1 MCIQNH
7 NEVGWIRL
15 YRKITEWQWYGVPN
29 VMAVF
34 IHLLLSA
41 NHRDGYCYGKPI
53 KRGQV
58 LTSQD
63 KIMCCID
70 IKRGA
75 LRECLKKLEESG
87 NIIIETTNRH
97 SLITI
102 CNYDSYQGGN
112 ESDNQPA
119 ASEQPTN
126 RQQTKGQT
134 GAQAEPQT
142 DTPTTTNKNNKNNK
156 NENNERKE
164 EEIDSK
170 ELSMSEAEA
179 EFERF
184 RKAYIGTKRGH
195 DIELADFKRK
205 HKNWKA
211 IVPLLMPAL
220 ERMMQWREHQER
232 TGGFVP
238 QLPHLKTWLSQ
249 SRWETEYET
258 DKSATPNGNNNRP
271 YQQNGVPPAEYGIIL
286 PDEPE

>member
-34 IHLLLSA
+34 IHLLLNA

-63 KIMCCID
+63 KIMGCID

-112 ESDNQPA
+112 ESDNQPT

-126 RQQTKGQT
+126 RQQTKWQT
-134 GAQAEPQT
+134 EAQAEPQT
-142 DTPTTTNKNNKNNK
+142 DTPTTTNKNNKNKK
-156 NENNERKE
+156 NENNKRKE
-164 EEIDSK
+164 EESITLQKAK
-170 ELSMSEAEA
+170 EDFDA
-179 EFERF
+179 FH
-184 RKAYIGTKRGH
+184 KKYPGKKRGL
-195 DIELADFKRK
+195 ETEFANFKKK
-205 HKNWKA
+205 HKDWREV
-211 IVPLLMPAL
+211 IPLLMPTVL
-220 ERMMQWREHQER
+220 VYIQQTKETPIEYIKHLQTWINNRCWEIEYGTTNGSNR
-232 TGGFVP
+232 TYRQNGI
-238 QLPHLKTWLSQ
+238 SQ
-249 SRWETEYET
+249 AGYGIQMPDGTEYH
-258 DKSATPNGNNNRP
+258 
-271 YQQNGVPPAEYGIIL
+271 
-286 PDEPE
+286 